1 MSLILTTAIEK
12 GGTGKTTTVVN
23 LAALMAAEGKRV
35 LVVDMDQQANTTY
48 MLTQHKKA
56 ENFYKG
62 HGLVNMFMNFDLG
75 GMDLTPYIHPTNV
88 EGVHII
94 PSTAQTPRAVH
105 QLDLLADEYKMKN
118 YTFLIHCLA
127 NINDDYDYIVID
139 TPPARDT
146 LAYNALTAADGVVIP
161 CEPSLYSA
169 DGIAPLKDSID
180 QTKAYTNP
188 RVEIVGLLMTNYEHG
203 TIVSKRMRSAVRDMA
218 ECLGTRVFDTPISH
232 TTAVRK
238 SQAAHTDIF
247 TFDAKCSAARDYD
260 AFCGQFLEC
269 VGGDGD
275 GR

>member
-75 GMDLTPYIHPTNV
+75 GMDLAPYIHPTNV

-139 TPPARDT
+139 TPPARD
-146 LAYNALTAADGVVIP
+146 NLTMRCQNRHFRCGSDPGGADSCRQSGAADVRGKPGI
-161 CEPSLYSA
+161 CFCSLQNRHPQGQRRAGKHHRRRTGGALLQEIQSFRGLYA
-169 DGIAPLKDSID
+169 ALERD
-180 QTKAYTNP
+180 QTASGK
-188 RVEIVGLLMTNYEHG
+188 
-203 TIVSKRMRSAVRDMA
+203 K
-218 ECLGTRVFDTPISH
+218 
-232 TTAVRK
+232 
-238 SQAAHTDIF
+238 
-247 TFDAKCSAARDYD
+247 
-260 AFCGQFLEC
+260 
-269 VGGDGD
+269 GG
-275 GR
+275 

>member
-1 MSLILTTAIEK
+1 MIITAIVNQK
-12 GGTGKTTTVVN
+12 GGVGKTTTAIQ
-23 LAALMAAEGKRV
+23 LAAALANRGMSV
-35 LVVDMDQQANTTY
+35 LAVDMDPQAN
-48 MLTQHKKA
+48 LTGTLVPAGAAGEGALTVYEVLADGADPTAAVVPSAHPHAGVLDVLPASLFHKSLSVLDA
-56 ENFYKG
+56 AIGNNPDRYHRLSGALRRF
-62 HGLVNMFMNFDLG
+62 
-75 GMDLTPYIHPTNV
+75 
-88 EGVHII
+88 EGV
-94 PSTAQTPRAVH
+94 
-105 QLDLLADEYKMKN
+105 
-118 YTFLIHCLA
+118 
-127 NINDDYDYIVID
+127 YDHVVID